1 MTTPLL
7 GQMMDVPLTVP
18 SLLTH
23 AARHFGSTEIVSRRI
38 EGDLHRY
45 TYRDCEK
52 RAKQLAQA
60 LIALGVAPGERVATL
75 AWNGYRH
82 LEAYYGTVGF
92 GAVCH
97 TINPRLFPD
106 QIAYI
111 VNHADDAYVLFDTT
125 FAPLVDH
132 LAPQCPKVRGWIA
145 LADVGHLPAMQT
157 PVLNYETLLQAQDG
171 QFEWPELDERQASYL
186 CYTSG
191 TTGNP
196 KGALYSHR
204 STVLHAFGASLP
216 DAMGLSARDAV
227 LPVVPMFHVNA
238 WGIPHAAPLTGAK
251 LVFPGKDL
259 DGKSL
264 YELMESEHVT
274 FSAGVPTVWLG
285 LLNYLREAGVKFSS
299 LNRTVIGGSACPPAM
314 LRTFEDDYGVQVIHA
329 WGMTEMSPLGTLSKL
344 TWEQSQRPP
353 AEQRKLLEKQGHA
366 IFGVDMKIV
375 GDDGRSL
382 PWDGVAFGDLHV
394 RGPWVIDRYFRKD
407 ESPLVDGWFPTGDVA
422 TIDPDSFLQITDRS
436 KDVIK
441 SGGEWISSID
451 IENVAIAH
459 PAVAEAACI
468 ACAHPKWTERPLLV
482 VVKRPGM
489 DVSRETLLAFY
500 DGKVAKWWIPD
511 DVAFVDE
518 LPHTA
523 TGKLQKLKLRDI
535 FRDHVLPSALEDQ
548 KDCPLTPL
556 SPHA

>member
-18 SLLTH
+18 SLLAH
-23 AARHFGSTEIVSRRI
+23 AARHFGRSEIVSRRI

-60 LIALGVAPGERVATL
+60 LIALGVEPGERVATL

-82 LEAYYGTVGF
+82 LEAYYGTAGF

-125 FAPLVDH
+125 FAPLVDCI
-132 LAPQCPKVRGWIA
+132 ASQCPKVRGWIA
-145 LADVGHLPAMQT
+145 LADAAHLPAMQT
-157 PVLNYETLLQAQDG
+157 PALCYETLMDAQDG
-171 QFEWPELDERQASYL
+171 DFVWPSIDERQASYL

-216 DAMGLSARDAV
+216 DAMCLSARDAI

-238 WGIPHAAPLTGAK
+238 WGAPHAAPLTGAK
-251 LVFPGKDL
+251 LVLPGKDL

-264 YELMESEHVT
+264 YELMESERVT

-285 LLNYLREAGVKFSS
+285 LLNYMREAGVKFST

-314 LRTFEDDYGVQVIHA
+314 LRSFEDDYGVQVIHA
-329 WGMTEMSPLGTLSKL
+329 WGMTEMSPLGTLSRL
-344 TWEQSQRPP
+344 TWEQSQRPL
-353 AEQRKLLEKQGHA
+353 AEQRKSLEKQGHA
-366 IFGVDMKIV
+366 IYGVDMKIV
-375 GDDGRSL
+375 GEDGREL

-394 RGPWVIDRYFRKD
+394 RGPWVIDRYFHKD

-422 TIDPDSFLQITDRS
+422 TIDPDSFLHITDRS

-451 IENVAIAH
+451 VENVAIAH

-468 ACAHPKWTERPLLV
+468 ACAHPRWTERPLLV
-482 VVKRPGM
+482 VVKRPGF
-489 DVSRETLLAFY
+489 DVTREELLAFY

-535 FRDHVLPSALEDQ
+535 FRNHVLPSALEDE
-548 KDCPLTPL
+548 KNCPLARGNP
-556 SPHA
+556 A